1 MVAMTMEFLSIP
13 ELTGAVEETLR
24 QVKRSL
30 VQVRNGHAGAG
41 AGIIWSADGWV
52 LTNNHV
58 VGKPGGAHKVFLEDG
73 TEYPAILLG
82 RDPDV
87 DLAMLKI
94 DAQGLPAAQIAD
106 SRNARVGELL
116 FAVGHPWGQPGF
128 VTSGI
133 LSSVT
138 TAGTRHGEKIPVLR
152 TDVAL
157 APGNSGGP
165 LVNAAG
171 EVVGINTMIVG
182 GDQGIAIPIHLAVAF
197 AARLQT
203 GAQAAG
209 KPSEEIY
216 L

>member
-1 MVAMTMEFLSIP
+1 MVTPMMEYLSIP
-13 ELTGAVEETLR
+13 ELTGAVEETL
-24 QVKRSL
+24 QHVKHSL

-41 AGIIWSADGWV
+41 AGIIWSADGWI

-58 VGKPGGAHKVFLEDG
+58 VGRWGGPHQVTLEDG
-73 TEYPAILLG
+73 SEYPATLLG

-87 DLAMLKI
+87 DLAMLQI
-94 DAQGLPAAQIAD
+94 DAHSLPAAEIAD
-106 SRNARVGELL
+106 MRDARVGELL
-116 FAVGHPWGQPGF
+116 FAVGHPWGQAGY

-138 TAGTRHGEKIPVLR
+138 TAATRSKEQIRVLR

-165 LVNAAG
+165 LVNASGA
-171 EVVGINTMIVG
+171 VVGINTMIVG
-182 GDQGIAIPIHLAVAF
+182 GDQGVAIPIHLAVAF
-197 AARLQT
+197 AERLRN
-203 GAQAAG
+203 GAKAG
-209 KPSEEIY
+209 ERPSGEVY